1 MIDME
6 SNALTIEQQDWMRFL
21 TSDGLAEKAGCTSN
35 DFAKMVVKELADNA
49 ADMGG
54 FGFNIDEEQQT
65 ITMWNGGDGLSEEQV
80 HTLFNIKRPLTSTK
94 HWRRGSRGALGNGL
108 RAALAGC
115 RICRIALTVIS
126 QGKQHEIELQ
136 DNGDVVI
143 NSTDAADAEHATVII
158 LGFPEGKPVHPYT
171 YEPYMVVQ
179 EITQDKTVVAGKSM
193 ISWFK
198 AEDINVMVQS
208 LNDTSLG
215 AFIAHFNVAGD
226 LGDVDMSQRVQDVPT
241 EALMALLRT
250 NERKTKINSIGKNTF
265 DGDYKKIEGI
275 YRDGDAELPFI
286 IEAWATAEDAERDEG
301 DHNINVITNRTLTLG
316 KANLQVN
323 SGRIKIISGGWNY
336 THQKQINR
344 KKSYNVT
351 LSVSS
356 PFIPIISSGKMP
368 NLLHGT
374 YGDEIIDAV
383 QTTMKAAGKAKSTTK
398 ASLNLIDAA
407 DLCMEDAYNKVSNF
421 GQYWAN
427 ARQLMYAARPTLL
440 RLTGK
445 TSFVDSYFTQTLLP
459 QFLQNNRALT
469 DTWKVAYDKR
479 GAVIQPHTGQSVGL
493 GTIDI
498 DRMTSQVKLA
508 PMSKLASFNYS
519 NASPEMRFGG
529 VLFVEKE
536 GFNQAII
543 ESGLLDRYDIALAS
557 TKGNSVVA
565 LRVLLD
571 EMVTRNPD
579 FKVFTMTDF
588 DISGAS
594 IRTTLTKDNELRYVF
609 DNDIQTIPICVSWE
623 QAKHL
628 HERGLSE
635 PVKLDPK
642 MDKRKKFNFLM
653 GYNGVERAAA
663 QFLLFDQRRVEINA
677 LTTGE
682 ILGLIEDAFSTHAT
696 KVVPDREHLEG
707 AWKEQLLAAQLE
719 VAEASL
725 REELS
730 TVPMPADL
738 GDDVEAILQADP
750 SKSWDEAVREVAA
763 NVNL

>member
-1 MIDME
+1 
-6 SNALTIEQQDWMRFL
+6 
-21 TSDGLAEKAGCTSN
+21 
-35 DFAKMVVKELADNA
+35 
-49 ADMGG
+49 
-54 FGFNIDEEQQT
+54 
-65 ITMWNGGDGLSEEQV
+65 
-80 HTLFNIKRPLTSTK
+80 
-94 HWRRGSRGALGNGL
+94 
-108 RAALAGC
+108 
-115 RICRIALTVIS
+115 
-126 QGKQHEIELQ
+126 
-136 DNGDVVI
+136 
-143 NSTDAADAEHATVII
+143 
-158 LGFPEGKPVHPYT
+158 
-171 YEPYMVVQ
+171 
-179 EITQDKTVVAGKSM
+179 
-193 ISWFK
+193 
-198 AEDINVMVQS
+198 
-208 LNDTSLG
+208 
-215 AFIAHFNVAGD
+215 
-226 LGDVDMSQRVQDVPT
+226 
-241 EALMALLRT
+241 MALLRT

-301 DHNINVITNRTLTLG
+301 DHNIYVITNRTLTLG

-427 ARQLMYAARPTLL
+427 ARQLMYAARPKLL

-696 KVVPDREHLEG
+696 KVFPDREHLEG

>member
-1 MIDME
+1 
-6 SNALTIEQQDWMRFL
+6 
-21 TSDGLAEKAGCTSN
+21 
-35 DFAKMVVKELADNA
+35 
-49 ADMGG
+49 
-54 FGFNIDEEQQT
+54 
-65 ITMWNGGDGLSEEQV
+65 
-80 HTLFNIKRPLTSTK
+80 
-94 HWRRGSRGALGNGL
+94 
-108 RAALAGC
+108 
-115 RICRIALTVIS
+115 
-126 QGKQHEIELQ
+126 
-136 DNGDVVI
+136 
-143 NSTDAADAEHATVII
+143 
-158 LGFPEGKPVHPYT
+158 
-171 YEPYMVVQ
+171 
-179 EITQDKTVVAGKSM
+179 
-193 ISWFK
+193 
-198 AEDINVMVQS
+198 
-208 LNDTSLG
+208 
-215 AFIAHFNVAGD
+215 
-226 LGDVDMSQRVQDVPT
+226 
-241 EALMALLRT
+241 MALLRT

-301 DHNINVITNRTLTLG
+301 DHNIYVITNRTLTLG

-351 LSVSS
+351 VSVSS

-623 QAKHL
+623 QAKNL

>member
-1 MIDME
+1 
-6 SNALTIEQQDWMRFL
+6 
-21 TSDGLAEKAGCTSN
+21 
-35 DFAKMVVKELADNA
+35 
-49 ADMGG
+49 
-54 FGFNIDEEQQT
+54 
-65 ITMWNGGDGLSEEQV
+65 
-80 HTLFNIKRPLTSTK
+80 
-94 HWRRGSRGALGNGL
+94 
-108 RAALAGC
+108 
-115 RICRIALTVIS
+115 
-126 QGKQHEIELQ
+126 
-136 DNGDVVI
+136 
-143 NSTDAADAEHATVII
+143 
-158 LGFPEGKPVHPYT
+158 
-171 YEPYMVVQ
+171 
-179 EITQDKTVVAGKSM
+179 
-193 ISWFK
+193 
-198 AEDINVMVQS
+198 
-208 LNDTSLG
+208 
-215 AFIAHFNVAGD
+215 
-226 LGDVDMSQRVQDVPT
+226 
-241 EALMALLRT
+241 MALLRT
-250 NERKTKINSIGKNTF
+250 NERKAKINAIGKNTF
-265 DGDYKKIEGI
+265 AGDYKKIEGI

-336 THQKQINR
+336 AHQKQINR

-374 YGDEIIDAV
+374 YGDEIMDAV

-459 QFLQNNRALT
+459 QFLQKNLTLT

-508 PMSKLASFNYS
+508 PMSKLTSFNYS

-543 ESGLLDRYDIALAS
+543 ESGLLERYDIALAS
-557 TKGNSVVA
+557 TKGNCNVA
-565 LRVLLD
+565 MRALLD
-571 EMVTRNPD
+571 EMVTRNSD

-588 DISGAS
+588 DISGTS
-594 IRTTLTKDNELRYVF
+594 IKTTLTKDNELRYVF
-609 DNDIQTIPICVSWE
+609 KNDIQTIPICVSWE
-623 QAKHL
+623 QAKDL

-635 PVKLDPK
+635 PVSLAKVFTDDETTSKEMKILNK
-642 MDKRKKFNFLM
+642 TVFLIDE
-653 GYNGVERAAA
+653 NGVEPEGAY
-663 QFLLFDQRRVEINA
+663 FLLRQARRVEINA
-677 LTTGE
+677 LTTAE
-682 ILGLIEDAFSTHAT
+682 ILGMIEDAFDTHAT
-696 KVVPDREHLEG
+696 KIVPDKEHLEG
-707 AWKEQLLAAQLE
+707 AWKEQLLSARLE
-719 VAEASL
+719 KAEAAL

-730 TVPMPADL
+730 SVQMPTNL
-738 GDDVEAILQADP
+738 GEDVAAILQSDP
-750 SKSWDEAVREVAA
+750 SKSWDEAVRKVAA